1 MRKGRTWNGM
11 SRQPA
16 PRNVS
21 DRLSAAPEQSGRER
35 SKTTLEPSKD
45 LSRSSRHCPLRM
57 TSVFMRVEGLDCFN
71 QKPCWIVTSG
81 FFITNR
87 PLGAQF
93 ILDECIGL
101 IWSDPV
107 NTAKSVGMFL

>member
-1 MRKGRTWNGM
+1 MCPTDFLRH
-11 SRQPA
+11 
-16 PRNVS
+16 
-21 DRLSAAPEQSGRER
+21 LSNRAREVKND
-35 SKTTLEPSKD
+35 STLEPSKD

-71 QKPCWIVTSG
+71 QKPSSIVTSV

-93 ILDECIGL
+93 ILDEFYKKGCQEKTSPSTGRPEDFCREIQ
-101 IWSDPV
+101 P
-107 NTAKSVGMFL
+107 TA